1 MADKRSRRTRPRTPP
16 AEVGVVTEPVT
27 GVARG
32 GIGTAANL
40 EETQVL
46 RTEELRSWAA
56 AAEEGHR
63 ATEDPLP
70 EPAPATSPAHTESP
84 AADQPEEAPV
94 STPVAVAVVAA
105 ARSRRSTPS
114 PGRSSRFAG
123 LAGVLAV
130 LFVVLAGVAL
140 VVSGGDGP
148 GFGTGPAAD
157 ATSSAAPAAE
167 SLQADG
173 KKDGKDCKGKGRGN
187 NCDDGDD
194 GD

>member
-16 AEVGVVTEPVT
+16 TEVGVVTEPVT

-63 ATEDPLP
+63 ATDDPQP
-70 EPAPATSPAHTESP
+70 EPVPATSPAQPESP
-84 AADQPEEAPV
+84 ADAAPDAAPV
-94 STPVAVAVVAA
+94 AAAVVAA
-105 ARSRRSTPS
+105 ARTRRSTSS
-114 PGRSSRFAG
+114 PGRPNRFAG

-187 NCDDGDD
+187 NCDEGGDGD
-194 GD
+194 